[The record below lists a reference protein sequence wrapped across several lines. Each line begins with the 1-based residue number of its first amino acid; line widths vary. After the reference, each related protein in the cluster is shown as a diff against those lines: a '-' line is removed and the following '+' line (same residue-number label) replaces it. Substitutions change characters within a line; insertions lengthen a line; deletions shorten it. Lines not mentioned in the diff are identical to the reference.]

1 MTPQSAPAWRDSS
14 HRGPLSAAVLQSRD
28 WISNAF
34 LIERET
40 SYWIYSPQKVDIARS
55 QHVHDAN
62 VPQQSML
69 HGTFRPN
76 LKSSETV
83 QARTM

>member
-1 MTPQSAPAWRDSS
+1 MTPQSAPARRD
-14 HRGPLSAAVLQSRD
+14 HRTVAPLSAAVLQNRD
-28 WISNAF
+28 RISNAF
-34 LIERET
+34 LIEGQT

-55 QHVHDAN
+55 QHVHAAN

-69 HGTFRPN
+69 HGTFQPN